1 MTLTE
6 AIRASLSLLNS
17 RDRRLLGLAVL
28 AQMATSV
35 LDLAGVALLG
45 AVGAV
50 GVSIIG
56 GNAPP
61 QIVVH
66 AVSALGLG
74 DLPAT
79 TLVSVL
85 AGLGVVLLLIKSVLS
100 PMLIARI
107 LRFLASREAMV
118 SARLTAEL
126 FKRPLTFVQ
135 RRSTQETSMA
145 LNAGSNAAVAVVLGQ
160 TAVAAGEIALLLLLA
175 MVLFLVNPPVALCAI
190 AFFAFVGVGL
200 HRILGH
206 RAAQFAARRRRSDV
220 ASLVTVQE
228 ALGNYRQIVVA
239 DRRQF
244 YVERMANLR
253 AESAQAATGAQL
265 VSILPK
271 YISEAALVLG
281 ACALAGVLFATE
293 PVGVAAGTVALFLA
307 AATRVM
313 PSVLRLQSAAL
324 VIRGAGATA
333 RPTFSLADDL
343 KTPLDWADAS
353 QGATSP
359 PASNA
364 DLDFTPSV
372 AVRDATFTYP
382 GADTPAV
389 RGITLT
395 VQAGQSVALVGR
407 SGSGKSTLADLILGV
422 LEPDAGTVSVGGLP
436 PGNAVS
442 RWPGGIGYVP
452 QDVMLV
458 NDSVRNNVALGLH
471 RDLID
476 DDRVWEALS
485 RAHLADFFSEQPD
498 SLDIQIGER
507 GLRLSGGQR
516 QRLGIARALFTRPRL
531 IVLDEATSA
540 LDAETEK
547 AITTTLAE
555 LENDVTTIVVAHRLS
570 TVRHADLVVYLRD
583 GAIDAAGT
591 FDEVCALVPALQRQA
606 ELMGLR
612 ADP

>member
-1 MTLTE
+1 M
-6 AIRASLSLLNS
+6 
-17 RDRRLLGLAVL
+17 
-28 AQMATSV
+28 
-35 LDLAGVALLG
+35 
-45 AVGAV
+45 
-50 GVSIIG
+50 
-56 GNAPP
+56 
-61 QIVVH
+61 
-66 AVSALGLG
+66 
-74 DLPAT
+74 
-79 TLVSVL
+79 
-85 AGLGVVLLLIKSVLS
+85 
-100 PMLIARI
+100 
-107 LRFLASREAMV
+107 
-118 SARLTAEL
+118 
-126 FKRPLTFVQ
+126 
-135 RRSTQETSMA
+135 
-145 LNAGSNAAVAVVLGQ
+145 
-160 TAVAAGEIALLLLLA
+160 
-175 MVLFLVNPPVALCAI
+175 
-190 AFFAFVGVGL
+190 
-200 HRILGH
+200 
-206 RAAQFAARRRRSDV
+206 
-220 ASLVTVQE
+220 
-228 ALGNYRQIVVA
+228 
-239 DRRQF
+239 
-244 YVERMANLR
+244 
-253 AESAQAATGAQL
+253 
-265 VSILPK
+265 
-271 YISEAALVLG
+271 
-281 ACALAGVLFATE
+281 
-293 PVGVAAGTVALFLA
+293 
-307 AATRVM
+307 
-313 PSVLRLQSAAL
+313 
-324 VIRGAGATA
+324 
-333 RPTFSLADDL
+333 
-343 KTPLDWADAS
+343 
-353 QGATSP
+353 
-359 PASNA
+359 
-364 DLDFTPSV
+364 
-372 AVRDATFTYP
+372 
-382 GADTPAV
+382 
-389 RGITLT
+389 
-395 VQAGQSVALVGR
+395 QAGQSVALVGR